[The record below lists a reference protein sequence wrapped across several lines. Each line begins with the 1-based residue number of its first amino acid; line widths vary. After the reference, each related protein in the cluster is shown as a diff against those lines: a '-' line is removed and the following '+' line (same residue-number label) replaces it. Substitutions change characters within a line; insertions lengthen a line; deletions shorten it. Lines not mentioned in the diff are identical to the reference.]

1 MLILRR
7 KEGETLLIG
16 DAVTITVL
24 GVDSGGTVNLGVD
37 APRDVLILRGEL
49 KQTAD
54 ANKDAALG
62 VLPEEILGD
71 IGNMMEFLK

>member
-7 KEGETLLIG
+7 KAGETLLIG
-16 DAVTITVL
+16 DTVTVTVL
-24 GVDSGGTVNLGVD
+24 EVDSSGTVHLGID

-49 KQTAD
+49 KQAAD

-62 VLPEEILGD
+62 VLPDEIMGD
-71 IGNMMEFLK
+71 IGNMMEFFK